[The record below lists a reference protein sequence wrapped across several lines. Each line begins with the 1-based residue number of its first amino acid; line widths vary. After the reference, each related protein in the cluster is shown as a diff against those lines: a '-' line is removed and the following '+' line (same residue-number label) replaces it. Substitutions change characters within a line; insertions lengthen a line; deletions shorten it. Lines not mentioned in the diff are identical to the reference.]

1 MPARGHGMCKG
12 KEAKERIWSVDI
24 SKTGTGAGSCQ
35 DEVGGPP
42 RGQLIRAS
50 NARKDPGLYS
60 ESHGS
65 QGQALSKGVA

>member
-42 RGQLIRAS
+42 RGQLMKGFECQEGSRA
-50 NARKDPGLYS
+50 LF
-60 ESHGS
+60 
-65 QGQALSKGVA
+65 

>member
-12 KEAKERIWSVDI
+12 KEAKERIWS
-24 SKTGTGAGSCQ
+24 GTGAGSCQ

-65 QGQALSKGVA
+65 QGRALSKGVA